1 MARARLLIDQ
11 IIRFLSCSLL
21 SAMIIVVTWQVI
33 SRYVLNAPSTFSE
46 ELLRF
51 GVIWL
56 SLIGAAY
63 ATGRGTHMAVDLFK
77 EMAGGRLRL
86 ILDFLVPVAFIAFAV
101 AVLIVGGLWAVTIA
115 AQQYSAVLH
124 IPMGAIY
131 AALPTSGVLIILY
144 SILNIVE
151 LLQGRY
157 VEPSPVEKALKVG
170 D

>member
-1 MARARLLIDQ
+1 MARTRWLIDQ
-11 IIRFLSCSLL
+11 IVRFLSCLLL
-21 SAMIIVVTWQVI
+21 SAMIVVVAWQVF

-46 ELLRF
+46 EVLRY

-77 EMAGGRLRL
+77 EMTRGRLRL
-86 ILDFLVPVAFIAFAV
+86 MLEILVPVAFIVFAI
-101 AVLIVGGLWAVTIA
+101 AVLIIGGIRAVNIA
-115 AQQYSAVLH
+115 AQQYSAVLR
-124 IPMGAIY
+124 IPMGAVY

-151 LLQGRY
+151 LLQGRHI
-157 VEPSPVEKALKVG
+157 ELAPAEKAVAVG

>member
-11 IIRFLSCSLL
+11 IVRFFAYFLL

-56 SLIGAAY
+56 SLLGAAY
-63 ATGRGTHMAVDLFK
+63 ATGRSTHMAVDLFK
-77 EMAGGRLRL
+77 DMARGRLRL
-86 ILDFLVPVAFIAFAV
+86 ILDFLVPAAFILFAV
-101 AVLIVGGLWAVTIA
+101 AVLILGGLLAVSIST
-115 AQQYSAVLH
+115 QQYSAVLRV
-124 IPMGAIY
+124 PMAAIY

-144 SILNIVE
+144 SILNLVE
-151 LLQGRY
+151 LLQGRH
-157 VEPSPVEKALKVG
+157 VEPSPVEKAMAAG

>member
-1 MARARLLIDQ
+1 MARARILIDST
-11 IIRFLSCSLL
+11 IRFVACLLL

-63 ATGRGTHMAVDLFK
+63 ASGRSTHMAVDLFK
-77 EMAGGRLRL
+77 DMAKGRLRL
-86 ILDFLVPVAFIAFAV
+86 ILDFLVPVAFIVFAV
-101 AVLIVGGLWAVTIA
+101 TVLILGGMQAVIIS
-115 AQQYSAVLH
+115 AQQYSAVLRV
-124 IPMGAIY
+124 PMGAIY
-131 AALPTSGVLIILY
+131 AALPTSGVLIVLY
-144 SILNIVE
+144 SILNIAE
-151 LLQGRY
+151 LLRGRH
-157 VEPSPVEKALKVG
+157 VEPSPIEKAVAAG

>member
-1 MARARLLIDQ
+1 MARARVLIDST
-11 IIRFLSCSLL
+11 IRFVACLLL

-63 ATGRGTHMAVDLFK
+63 ASGRSTHMAVDLFK
-77 EMAGGRLRL
+77 DMAKGRLRL
-86 ILDFLVPVAFIAFAV
+86 ILDFLVPIAFIVFAV
-101 AVLIVGGLWAVTIA
+101 TVLILGGMQAVIIS
-115 AQQYSAVLH
+115 AQQYSAVLRV
-124 IPMGAIY
+124 PMGAIY
-131 AALPTSGVLIILY
+131 AALPTSGVLIVLY
-144 SILNIVE
+144 SILNIAE
-151 LLQGRY
+151 LLRGRH
-157 VEPSPVEKALKVG
+157 VEPSPIEKAVAAG

>member
-1 MARARLLIDQ
+1 MAHARLLIDQ
-11 IIRFLSCSLL
+11 IIRFFCCLLL
-21 SAMIIVVTWQVI
+21 SAMIIIVTWQVI

-56 SLIGAAY
+56 SLLGAAY
-63 ATGRGTHMAVDLFK
+63 T
-77 EMAGGRLRL
+77 
-86 ILDFLVPVAFIAFAV
+86 AFAV
-101 AVLIVGGLWAVTIA
+101 AVLIVGGMWTVTIA
-115 AQQYSAVLH
+115 AQQYSAVLR

-144 SILNIVE
+144 SVLDIVE
-151 LLQGRY
+151 LLQGRH
-157 VEPSPVEKALKVG
+157 VEPSPVEKALATG

>member
-1 MARARLLIDQ
+1 MAHARLLIDQ
-11 IIRFLSCSLL
+11 IIRFFCCLLL
-21 SAMIIVVTWQVI
+21 SAMIIIVTWQVI

-56 SLIGAAY
+56 SLLGAAY
-63 ATGRGTHMAVDLFK
+63 TVGRGTHMAVDLFK
-77 EMAGGRLRL
+77 DMARGRLRL
-86 ILDFLVPVAFIAFAV
+86 VLNLLVPVAFTAFAV
-101 AVLIVGGLWAVTIA
+101 AVLIVGGMWAVTIA
-115 AQQYSAVLH
+115 AQQYSAVLR

-144 SILNIVE
+144 SVLDIVE
-151 LLQGRY
+151 LLQGRH
-157 VEPSPVEKALKVG
+157 VEPSPVEKALATG